1 MGIDWG
7 LAGQIG
13 GVGFGT
19 VFALLIVLAVVI
31 WLTGLVIT
39 RTSTGKAEN
48 GDKKE
53 GD

>member
-13 GVGFGT
+13 VVGFGM
-19 VFALLIVLAVVI
+19 VFALLIVLAVVVR
-31 WLTGLVIT
+31 LAGLVIT

-48 GDKKE
+48 GDQKE